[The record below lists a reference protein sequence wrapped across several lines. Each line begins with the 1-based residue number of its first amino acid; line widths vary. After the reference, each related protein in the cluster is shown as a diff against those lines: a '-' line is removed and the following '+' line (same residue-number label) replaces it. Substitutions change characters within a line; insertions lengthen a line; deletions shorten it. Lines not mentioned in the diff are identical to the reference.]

1 MSDFMSPVFRQAN
14 ITQQKIPAKIKVRKE
29 DVNLTFIL
37 ARPANNVYKI
47 EYMVSVIPS
56 SKELNQF
63 EPLRFSTVDLP
74 SLKDSIINN
83 IDPYDRK
90 YLVLDTFDTRK
101 AVFHVNEK
109 FFIDAFSNIQPSITI
124 SSFKKDFKLKVQL
137 PKVIV
142 YDPIKSFDSFLMKK
156 FIEFIEKNRKEPVW
170 FKHLIPKELRK
181 NLRYK
186 FRNMFDWE
194 YDSSYNKITAT
205 LKTIYILAIIYA
217 TGSMLKKIKKH
228 DIMIKQN
235 DKKFS
240 QKVKDNL
247 VQFDSKKFDEYVRRK
262 GFL

>member
-1 MSDFMSPVFRQAN
+1 
-14 ITQQKIPAKIKVRKE
+14 
-29 DVNLTFIL
+29 
-37 ARPANNVYKI
+37 
-47 EYMVSVIPS
+47 
-56 SKELNQF
+56 
-63 EPLRFSTVDLP
+63 
-74 SLKDSIINN
+74 
-83 IDPYDRK
+83 
-90 YLVLDTFDTRK
+90 
-101 AVFHVNEK
+101 
-109 FFIDAFSNIQPSITI
+109 
-124 SSFKKDFKLKVQL
+124 
-137 PKVIV
+137 
-142 YDPIKSFDSFLMKK
+142 MKK